1 MLRLRHASSTL
12 LLAGLLA
19 GCGQQA
25 PTPMPTATSEAVDA
39 SPPVA
44 GAGWTLVRT
53 VTPTPNNEGV
63 AIAPLGPDQVLVSL
77 TVRGPGADGC
87 GTPSFVG
94 FQQAGSILNARIVR
108 SPASDGCAVTSA
120 VTFYVAVDRLTLR
133 PGIAVD
139 RIGVG
144 ENCEG
149 PTCTAEIPRPS

>member
-19 GCGQQA
+19 GCGQQT
-25 PTPMPTATSEAVDA
+25 PTPTPTATPEATNP

-63 AIAPLGPDQVLVSL
+63 AVAPLGRDQVLVSI

-94 FQQAGSILNARIVR
+94 FQQAGSILNAKIVR
-108 SPASDGCAVTSA
+108 SPTSDSCATTSA
-120 VTFYVAVDRLTLR
+120 VTFYIAVDRKILQ
-133 PGIAVD
+133 PGVAVD